1 MRLCDIQSYRRTV
14 SQKVAPHISY
24 QRTTIFNS
32 PLYILPLEPIK
43 MLLTKRIP
51 THTRTSLK
59 QCFSTSHP
67 LTTAPKKR
75 RVKEEIH
82 RPSLSGSSVGH
93 LFSEINAMRPG
104 MEALRAEGMTEDQ
117 RTYAR
122 KTATWL
128 MGVPVVLG
136 TLIVG
141 GNWVLK
147 DGEGDTGK

>member
-1 MRLCDIQSYRRTV
+1 
-14 SQKVAPHISY
+14 
-24 QRTTIFNS
+24 
-32 PLYILPLEPIK
+32 
-43 MLLTKRIP
+43 
-51 THTRTSLK
+51 
-59 QCFSTSHP
+59 
-67 LTTAPKKR
+67 
-75 RVKEEIH
+75 
-82 RPSLSGSSVGH
+82 
-93 LFSEINAMRPG
+93 MRPG

>member
-1 MRLCDIQSYRRTV
+1 
-14 SQKVAPHISY
+14 
-24 QRTTIFNS
+24 
-32 PLYILPLEPIK
+32 
-43 MLLTKRIP
+43 MLLSKRMTSQVSRIKGTRGFSTKSALMATTKR
-51 THTRTSLK
+51 
-59 QCFSTSHP
+59 
-67 LTTAPKKR
+67 R
-75 RVKEEIH
+75 RVQDEIH

-104 MEALRAEGMTEDQ
+104 MEALRADGMTEDQ

-141 GNWVLK
+141 GNWMLK
-147 DGEGDTGK
+147 DRESGPGSKD

>member
-1 MRLCDIQSYRRTV
+1 M
-14 SQKVAPHISY
+14 A
-24 QRTTIFNS
+24 
-32 PLYILPLEPIK
+32 
-43 MLLTKRIP
+43 
-51 THTRTSLK
+51 
-59 QCFSTSHP
+59 
-67 LTTAPKKR
+67 APKKR
-75 RVKEEIH
+75 RVQEEIH

-104 MEALRAEGMTEDQ
+104 METLRAEGMTEDQ

-141 GNWVLK
+141 GNWMLK
-147 DGEGDTGK
+147 DREDSTGE

>member
-1 MRLCDIQSYRRTV
+1 
-14 SQKVAPHISY
+14 
-24 QRTTIFNS
+24 
-32 PLYILPLEPIK
+32 
-43 MLLTKRIP
+43 MLLSKRITSQASYMAFNRGFSTNCPRMTPTKR
-51 THTRTSLK
+51 
-59 QCFSTSHP
+59 
-67 LTTAPKKR
+67 R
-75 RVKEEIH
+75 RPEDEIH

-104 MEALRAEGMTEDQ
+104 MEALRADGMSEDQ

-141 GNWVLK
+141 GNWIMK
-147 DGEGDTGK
+147 ETEDKTES

>member
-1 MRLCDIQSYRRTV
+1 MLLSKRMTSQV
-14 SQKVAPHISY
+14 SRVAINRGFS
-24 QRTTIFNS
+24 IGS
-32 PLYILPLEPIK
+32 PL
-43 MLLTKRIP
+43 MTA
-51 THTRTSLK
+51 TRR
-59 QCFSTSHP
+59 
-67 LTTAPKKR
+67 R
-75 RVKEEIH
+75 RVQDEIH

-136 TLIVG
+136 ALIVG
-141 GNWVLK
+141 GNWISK
-147 DGEGDTGK
+147 DRESSTESKE

>member
-1 MRLCDIQSYRRTV
+1 MLLAKRIT
-14 SQKVAPHISY
+14 SQAS
-24 QRTTIFNS
+24 RTTFN
-32 PLYILPLEPIK
+32 
-43 MLLTKRIP
+43 RN
-51 THTRTSLK
+51 
-59 QCFSTSHP
+59 FSTNGP
-67 LTTAPKKR
+67 RMTTTKKR
-75 RVKEEIH
+75 RAQDEIH

-104 MEALRAEGMTEDQ
+104 MEALRADGMSEDQ

-141 GNWVLK
+141 GNWVMK
-147 DGEGDTGK
+147 DIEDGSGS

>member
-1 MRLCDIQSYRRTV
+1 
-14 SQKVAPHISY
+14 
-24 QRTTIFNS
+24 
-32 PLYILPLEPIK
+32 
-43 MLLTKRIP
+43 MLLSRRMTSQASRIALNRGFSSNCPRMATTTKR
-51 THTRTSLK
+51 RK
-59 QCFSTSHP
+59 
-67 LTTAPKKR
+67 AA
-75 RVKEEIH
+75 EEIH

-104 MEALRAEGMTEDQ
+104 MEALRVGGMSEDQ

-141 GNWVLK
+141 GNWIMK
-147 DGEGDTGK
+147 DREEGTGS